1 MMAVM
6 GCLSRSIVLG
16 RYNVR
21 AFRFGRSLVAAL
33 AAVAAITATAQN
45 WPAKP
50 VRLVVTFPPGGSS
63 DVVARQIGPLLAERL
78 GQPFIV
84 DNKPGAGAT
93 IGAAEVA
100 RAPAD
105 GYTLMMSNTAPIS
118 LSPFMLDP
126 SPYDPLKSFT
136 HVAYVGSVPN
146 VFVVHPSVPAKTIP
160 EFIAWAKQ
168 QKDPIPYGS
177 GGVGSI
183 GHIVGELFAKES
195 GIKLTHVGYKGSS
208 PMHNDLLGAQILFAI
223 DTLPQNVQFQKTGR
237 LRLLAVTSTKR
248 AGMAPDVP
256 TVLEL
261 GYPKLVAENFF
272 GISGPAGLPKPVV
285 DSLHKATMS
294 ALDDPKLVKN
304 FEDVG
309 IAVRKMSPAEFTVFV
324 DKQVADWGPAVK
336 ASGAKL
342 N

>member
-1 MMAVM
+1 MRVLRMLTCTVAV
-6 GCLSRSIVLG
+6 
-16 RYNVR
+16 
-21 AFRFGRSLVAAL
+21 L
-33 AAVAAITATAQN
+33 AAVATITAAAQS

-63 DVVARQIGPLLAERL
+63 DVVARQIGPLLTERL
-78 GQPFIV
+78 GQPFII

-160 EFIAWAKQ
+160 EFVAWAKQ
-168 QKDPIPYGS
+168 QKDPVPYGS
-177 GGVGSI
+177 GGIGSI
-183 GHIVGELFAKES
+183 GHIVGELFAKEA

-208 PMHNDLLGAQILFAI
+208 PMHNDLLGGQILFAV
-223 DTLPQNVQFQKTGR
+223 DTLPQNVQFQKSGK
-237 LRLLAVTSTKR
+237 LRLLAVTSIKR
-248 AGMAPDVP
+248 AAMAPDVP
-256 TVLEL
+256 TVVEL

-272 GISGPAGLPKPVV
+272 GISGPANLPKPVV
-285 DSLHKATMS
+285 ETLHKATMS

-309 IAVRKMSPAEFTVFV
+309 IAVRKMSPTEFTVFV
-324 DKQVADWGPAVK
+324 EKQVADWGPAVK
-336 ASGAKL
+336 ASGARL

>member
-1 MMAVM
+1 MNALRLL
-6 GCLSRSIVLG
+6 LSGV
-16 RYNVR
+16 
-21 AFRFGRSLVAAL
+21 VAAATL
-33 AAVAAITATAQN
+33 AAPWAGAQT

-63 DVVARQIGPLLAERL
+63 DVVARQLGPLLSERL
-78 GQPFIV
+78 GQAIVV

-100 RAPAD
+100 RAAPD
-105 GYTLMMSNTAPIS
+105 GYTLMMANTAPVS

-126 SPYDPLKSFT
+126 APYDPLKSFT
-136 HVAYVGSVPN
+136 YVAYVGSVPN

-160 EFIAWAKQ
+160 EFIAWAKA

-183 GHIVGELFAKES
+183 GHIVGELFAKEA
-195 GIKLTHVGYKGSS
+195 GIRLTHVGYKGSG
-208 PMHNDLLGAQILFAI
+208 PMHNDLLGGTILFAI
-223 DTLPQNVQFQKTGR
+223 DTLPQNVQYQKSGK

-248 AGMAPDVP
+248 AAMAPDVP
-256 TVLEL
+256 TVGEL
-261 GYPKLVAENFF
+261 GYPKLLAENFF
-272 GISGPAGLPKPVV
+272 GIAGPAGLPKPVV
-285 DSLHKATMS
+285 DALNKATLA
-294 ALDDPKLVKN
+294 ALDDPKLLRN
-304 FEDVG
+304 FDDLG
-309 IAVRKMSPAEFTVFV
+309 IAVRKMTPEEFTAFV
-324 DKQVADWGPAVK
+324 QKQVGEWAPAVK